1 MVVGATP
8 RFLGQEETQVLRG
21 IEEEGA
27 LGRASQKRAS
37 ERLEEAAL
45 EG

>member
-1 MVVGATP
+1 MVVEATP
-8 RFLGQEETQVLRG
+8 RFLGQEKTQVRG